1 VLAAA
6 CIDGCEIH
14 RCNAC
19 YYQLFQT
26 GHLVPY
32 DGMARSKHVGVRV
45 VVESDIVHAFSW
57 YLNKN
62 SDSKCME

>member
-26 GHLVPY
+26 GHVVPY
-32 DGMARSKHVGVRV
+32 DGMARSKNVELEWLLNQILYVHLVGT
-45 VVESDIVHAFSW
+45 
-57 YLNKN
+57 
-62 SDSKCME
+62 